1 MIIKILEFLAQNVKE
16 FKDYEPH
23 LERMLDLCNLPPLLE
38 RSSEASTSSDILKQY
53 FTLLGHLLLIL
64 PTETRVLKIHKALH
78 SLLSGTKSIDI
89 TAVKHEYCCRAVE
102 KSNLPITLTELLCAS
117 LLDMYGKVL
126 ELVLLLSSISHTCC
140 K

>member
-1 MIIKILEFLAQNVKE
+1 MIIKILEFLAQNVQAFE
-16 FKDYEPH
+16 EYEPH

-38 RSSEASTSSDILKQY
+38 RSSEAATNSDIMEQY
-53 FTLLGHLLLIL
+53 FTLLGHLLLFL
-64 PTETRVLKIHKALH
+64 PTDARVLKIHKALY
-78 SLLSGTKSIDI
+78 SLLLGTRSIDI
-89 TAVKHEYCCRAVE
+89 TAVKREYCCRAME

-117 LLDMYGKVL
+117 LLDTYEKVL